1 MDRPTEKNPLMS
13 ALQIYTNFIDSGLI
27 TTVMVLFT
35 HVQEQVS
42 KGNVQRTKEN
52 FGEETARST
61 LDPDGEVNT
70 WPCHFES
77 R

>member
-1 MDRPTEKNPLMS
+1 MN
-13 ALQIYTNFIDSGLI
+13 ALQIFTNFIDSGLI
-27 TTVMVLFT
+27 TTTTALFT
-35 HVQEQVS
+35 HAQEEVS

-70 WPCHFES
+70 WP
-77 R
+77 